1 MKPLVPGRSPSP
13 SRPVNSDLEKG
24 WPPDGTSAGLTIDIA
39 PEPWDVA
46 REESG
51 LDNMTEGAYSRSMA
65 TPTPGDFEDLLGQI
79 EREAEEDGPAGI
91 ADLRALQFKYQ
102 MINELI
108 LRRRELRWTQQQ
120 LAEHSGIAQTAISK
134 IERGRKSPT
143 IDTYARLLT
152 ALELSPTWARRS
164 AERASQPA

>member
-1 MKPLVPGRSPSP
+1 
-13 SRPVNSDLEKG
+13 
-24 WPPDGTSAGLTIDIA
+24 
-39 PEPWDVA
+39 
-46 REESG
+46 
-51 LDNMTEGAYSRSMA
+51 MA
-65 TPTPGDFEDLLGQI
+65 TPTSGDFEELLGQI
-79 EREAEEDGPAGI
+79 EREAKEDGPAGI

-120 LAEHSGIAQTAISK
+120 LAEHSGIAQAAISK

-152 ALELSPTWARRS
+152 ALELNPTWARRS